1 MTLPESARLGTCH
14 KIAWNLGADHQIAV
28 AYDNQA
34 AVLDLVCLHEHAQII
49 APGRHLAE
57 RVSGCLR
64 RGRRS
69 DH

>member
-34 AVLDLVCLHEHAQII
+34 AVLDLVCPHDHA
-49 APGRHLAE
+49 
-57 RVSGCLR
+57 
-64 RGRRS
+64 
-69 DH
+69 

>member
-34 AVLDLVCLHEHAQII
+34 AVLDLVCRHEHAQNI
-49 APGRHLAE
+49 AGEAF
-57 RVSGCLR
+57 G
-64 RGRRS
+64 
-69 DH
+69 

>member
-34 AVLDLVCLHEHAQII
+34 AVLDLVCRHEHAQNI
-49 APGRHLAE
+49 AGGIWL
-57 RVSGCLR
+57 SGCLAGLR